1 MGSERKK
8 ENNVPYPVTIAHDFR
23 EFLSVQNGKGEPAI
37 VVGGHAA
44 SLWALHYAQ
53 KEPAILNYAPY
64 TSKDMDFVG
73 DRTTA
78 FTLAKMVNQPAEKAP
93 RNEPTPVTY
102 RIKRLFPDQTRQNST
117 LEVLDHLAGVTNHE
131 LHETAMTIYSKEL
144 DMRVRLPSPVT
155 CLRSATRNLVRLQ
168 QEKRDDLKK
177 VRILI
182 LCCRAYLKELLQSAE
197 AGKITEG
204 MVAGPFETLCRWIS
218 KRTAQKA
225 AGDHKIDWL
234 EAFPLGEMENTF
246 IPRIRPL
253 LKQLKL
259 ASPQN
264 GQTRPAAQSTQNG
277 QSGQG
282 HNGSSRKAA

>member
-1 MGSERKK
+1 MGSEKKK

-53 KEPAILNYAPY
+53 QEPAILNYAPY

-93 RNEPTPVTY
+93 RNEPTPVIY

-131 LHETAMTIYSKEL
+131 LRETAMTIYSKEL
-144 DMRVRLPSPVT
+144 DMRVRIPSPVT

-168 QEKRDDLKK
+168 QERREDLKK

-182 LCCRAYLKELLQSAE
+182 LCCRAYLREQLKLAE
-197 AGKITEG
+197 AGKISEG
-204 MVAGPFETLCRWIS
+204 MVAGPFETLWRWTH

-225 AGDHKIDWL
+225 ATDHKIDWN
-234 EAFPLGEMENTF
+234 EAFPLAEMENTF
-246 IPRIRPL
+246 IPRLRQL
-253 LKQLKL
+253 LRQIK
-259 ASPQN
+259 PPGGN
-264 GQTRPAAQSTQNG
+264 
-277 QSGQG
+277 G
-282 HNGSSRKAA
+282 HNGQHGAATSR

>member
-1 MGSERKK
+1 MGSEKKK
-8 ENNVPYPVTIAHDFR
+8 ENNIPYPVTIAHDFK

-53 KEPAILNYAPY
+53 QEPAILHYAPY

-78 FTLAKMVNQPAEKAP
+78 LTLAKMVNQPAEKAP
-93 RNEPTPVTY
+93 RNEPTPVIY

-131 LHETAMTIYSKEL
+131 LRETAMTIYSREL
-144 DMRVRLPSPVT
+144 DMRVRIPSPVT

-168 QEKRDDLKK
+168 QERRDDLKK

-182 LCCRAYLKELLQSAE
+182 LCCRAYLREQLKLAE
-197 AGKITEG
+197 AGKISEG
-204 MVAGPFETLCRWIS
+204 QVAGPFETLWRWTH
-218 KRTAQKA
+218 KRTAQRA
-225 AGDHKIDWL
+225 AADHKIDWK
-234 EAFPLGEMENTF
+234 EAFPLGEMDNTF
-246 IPRIRPL
+246 IPRVC
-253 LKQLKL
+253 QLFRQIKC
-259 ASPQN
+259 AVQN
-264 GQTRPAAQSTQNG
+264 GHNHQIAA
-277 QSGQG
+277 
-282 HNGSSRKAA
+282 RAA